1 MKSFDSTT
9 GESTWITPPELQK
22 TLGEFDL
29 DPCAADDM
37 PYWTA
42 TRMVTKSE
50 DGLKVDWTGERVW
63 LNPPYGR
70 FIVPFLERMHKG
82 IALLP
87 VRTDCKWFHELV
99 AKRADALFFLKGRVR
114 FIDKNGRKAGSPAF
128 ASMLVSYTAEDTE
141 AIRKSGLLGVLFKG
155 ACGCPRT
162 SAAERRVP
170 GPARERHGLRA
181 RSPG

>member
-22 TLGEFDL
+22 SLGHFDL
-29 DPCAADDM
+29 DPCAADNM
-37 PYWTA
+37 PYSTA
-42 TRMVTKSE
+42 DRMVTKSE
-50 DGLKVDWTGERVW
+50 DGLKVDWAGSRVW

-87 VRTDCKWFHELV
+87 ARTDCKWFHELV

-128 ASMLVSYTAEDTE
+128 ASMPVSYTVEDTE
-141 AIRKSGLLGVLFKG
+141 AIRKSGLPGVLF
-155 ACGCPRT
+155 R
-162 SAAERRVP
+162 
-170 GPARERHGLRA
+170 
-181 RSPG
+181 

>member
-22 TLGEFDL
+22 ALGKFDL

-37 PYWTA
+37 PYRTA

-50 DGLKVDWTGERVW
+50 DGLKVDWAEERVW

-87 VRTDCKWFHELV
+87 ARTDCKWFHELV
-99 AKRADALFFLKGRVR
+99 AKYS
-114 FIDKNGRKAGSPAF
+114 GSPRRIWPGCWN
-128 ASMLVSYTAEDTE
+128 VW
-141 AIRKSGLLGVLFKG
+141 RG
-155 ACGCPRT
+155 AT
-162 SAAERRVP
+162 IFVWWQS
-170 GPARERHGLRA
+170 
-181 RSPG
+181 